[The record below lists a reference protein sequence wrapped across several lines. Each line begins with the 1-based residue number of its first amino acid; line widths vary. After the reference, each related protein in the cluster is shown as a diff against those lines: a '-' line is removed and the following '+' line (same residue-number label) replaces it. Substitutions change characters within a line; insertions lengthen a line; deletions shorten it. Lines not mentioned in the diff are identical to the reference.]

1 MLEKKKK
8 FFFLNPFCRS
18 FFFGS
23 QIIFFFSRL
32 DCMHIHIR
40 SKIHL
45 ICCKKTSIIALTD
58 HNSRCLHAYGE
69 IRQNATTYLCFCCG
83 LKTKKPGFWFFRLV
97 VVLGLDL
104 INILNPLLT
113 TFVGGYYRRSYILI
127 LGAGRRVRLCL
138 SIL

>member
-1 MLEKKKK
+1 MVKYSKT
-8 FFFLNPFCRS
+8 PPY
-18 FFFGS
+18 
-23 QIIFFFSRL
+23 IFVSVV
-32 DCMHIHIR
+32 
-40 SKIHL
+40 
-45 ICCKKTSIIALTD
+45 A
-58 HNSRCLHAYGE
+58 
-69 IRQNATTYLCFCCG
+69 G

-113 TFVGGYYRRSYILI
+113 TFVEWGGGYYRRSYILI